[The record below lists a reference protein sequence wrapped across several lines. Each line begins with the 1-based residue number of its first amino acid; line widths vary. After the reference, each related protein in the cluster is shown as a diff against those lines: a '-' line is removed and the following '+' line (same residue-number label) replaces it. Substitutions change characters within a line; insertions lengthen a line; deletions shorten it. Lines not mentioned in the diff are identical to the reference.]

1 MADIVRTSL
10 ENEEPCLIR
19 DLLDWGSFND
29 HFFEICNTRYGRVY
43 EDGQARATGLQ
54 KSASKVNTFNLIKT

>member
-29 HFFEICNTRYGRVY
+29 HFLRFVIQGMVGSMKTDKQEQLAYK
-43 EDGQARATGLQ
+43 